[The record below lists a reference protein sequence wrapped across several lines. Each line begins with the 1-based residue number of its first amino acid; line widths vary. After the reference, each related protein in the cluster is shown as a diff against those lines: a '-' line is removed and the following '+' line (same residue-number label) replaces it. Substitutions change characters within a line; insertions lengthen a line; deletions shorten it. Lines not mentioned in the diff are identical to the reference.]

1 MSKWDKKRSGH
12 ADRLQREEGD
22 EGSSD
27 EDNEVLEP
35 VSIDVR
41 ICLWEFGQNDPKRFV
56 YFRVTHQFQVI
67 ILISA
72 MLTYR
77 LQR

>member
-1 MSKWDKKRSGH
+1 MSKWERKKKADKFTEEPFYNG
-12 ADRLQREEGD
+12 EGD

-27 EDNEVLEP
+27 EDNEVNEP

-56 YFRVTHQFQVI
+56 FYRWQFNNCVTFYV
-67 ILISA
+67 L
-72 MLTYR
+72 